1 MGGWACLLLLFAMS
15 CGVMRGRRW
24 REGREMHRLV
34 EHDVV
39 RDAIALVPECQV
51 SGKVDEWFQM

>member
-1 MGGWACLLLLFAMS
+1 
-15 CGVMRGRRW
+15 
-24 REGREMHRLV
+24 MHRLV

-51 SGKVDEWFQM
+51 SGKVDKWFQM